1 MIRLK
6 SLLNESNTPL
16 SKNPEFIGKGLQL
29 ANSLISTGF
38 SKSEAAAIVG
48 NMWAEST
55 FNESAG
61 TIDGTDAFGLIQWR
75 GDRKDALKQ
84 YAKLLGKSA
93 TDMQTQ
99 IWFLKVELKNGYTSK
114 QSDGKLIPGLAKS
127 ITNSPNYE
135 KAMFNQAMSYGTTI
149 QDKAL
154 GFAVKSER
162 MGAAE
167 LSKSKKSRMESAQTI
182 YDKL

>member
-29 ANSLISTGF
+29 AKSLISIGF

-55 FNESAG
+55 FNEAAG
-61 TIDGTDAFGLIQWR
+61 TLDGTGAFGLIQWR
-75 GDRKDALKQ
+75 GDRKGALKQ

-93 TDMQTQ
+93 TDSQIQ
-99 IWFLKVELKNGYTSK
+99 IWFLKVEFKNGYTSI
-114 QSDGKLIPGLAKS
+114 QTNGKLIPGLAKN
-127 ITNSPNYE
+127 ITDSPNYE
-135 KAMFNQAMSYGTTI
+135 KNMFNQAMAYGTTI

-162 MGAAE
+162 MGDTE
-167 LSKSKKSRMESAQTI
+167 LSKSKKSRIESAQTI
-182 YDKL
+182 YDNL